1 MPTNKDSRYLMMLF
15 RNYAIQE
22 QFHEEYDEAIF
33 AGESSRK
40 PTIEMW
46 DELAENDEY
55 FKD

>member
-1 MPTNKDSRYLMMLF
+1 MPTNQYSRYLMMLF

-22 QFHEEYDEAIF
+22 RFHEKYDEATF